1 MSNSGINF
9 YYSGQSSKVK
19 KLKRKI
25 QAVKISNKT
34 QEEYEQSIEDIFDNE
49 YPTKQYQ
56 TKGEFF

>member
-25 QAVKISNKT
+25 QAIKISNT
-34 QEEYEQSIEDIFDNE
+34 AQEDYEQLVEDIFEDE
-49 YPTKQYQ
+49 YPTKQY
-56 TKGEFF
+56 